1 MADMRVALVSPE
13 RVVWQGE
20 ADFVLARSVEGD
32 IGVLPRHAPLL
43 AALVPGVVRIRTG
56 GEVIVASVEGGFLSV
71 SDDGVSI
78 LAEGAQLADEI
89 DVSAAQSELSEAQA
103 ALTSA
108 DDSAGAVR
116 VRIAEAKLRAAG
128 QTV

>member
-1 MADMRVALVSPE
+1 MRVALVSPE

-20 ADFVLARSVEGD
+20 ATFVLARSIEGD

-43 AALVPGVVRIRTG
+43 AALVPGVVRIRAE
-56 GEVIVASVEGGFLSV
+56 GEEIVAAVEGGFLSV
-71 SDDGVSI
+71 SEDGVSI

-108 DDSAGAVR
+108 DDSAGALR

>member
-1 MADMRVALVSPE
+1 MRVALVSPE

-20 ADFVLARSVEGD
+20 ATFVLARSIEGD

-43 AALVPGVVRIRTG
+43 AALVPGVVRIR
-56 GEVIVASVEGGFLSV
+56 
-71 SDDGVSI
+71 
-78 LAEGAQLADEI
+78 AEGAQLADEI

-108 DDSAGAVR
+108 DDSAGALR